1 MGTPRSLEDDVS
13 AAFDRACRERDWDV
27 AEYLF
32 QALEAIAHR
41 EGVEWRVERAF
52 ERLLEEFRATP

>member
-13 AAFDRACRERDWDV
+13 IAFDRACRERDWEV

-32 QALEAIAHR
+32 QALEAIARR
-41 EGVEWRVERAF
+41 EGDDCRVDRAF
-52 ERLLEEFRATP
+52 ERLLEEFRATH